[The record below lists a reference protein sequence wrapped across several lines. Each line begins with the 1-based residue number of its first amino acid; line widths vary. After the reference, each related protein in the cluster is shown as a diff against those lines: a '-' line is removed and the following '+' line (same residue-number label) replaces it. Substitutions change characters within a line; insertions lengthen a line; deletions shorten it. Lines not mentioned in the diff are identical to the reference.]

1 MSETYYNQGRS
12 EALNEAM
19 RVLTEHFD
27 NVQLFV
33 NSHEDGMTYAS
44 VMGTGNMF
52 ARVAQV
58 EHWLASMDEDGCL

>member
-1 MSETYYNQGRS
+1 MSEGHYNQGRAT
-12 EALNEAM
+12 ALNEAM
-19 RVLTEHFD
+19 RLLTEQFD

-44 VMGTGNMF
+44 VMGTGNTF

-58 EHWLASMDEDGCL
+58 ERWLALMDEGGDL